1 MKYSAYSVFCSGAIV
16 QAAHIQS
23 SQWGPTKLLP
33 LYSKPQI
40 QPPALCTVSVRTC
53 SFPDL
58 FCVAISKMCPE
69 VIKGALCHFIF
80 QEHNTWIVLETCVCV
95 LRFFWWTQT
104 VLLQI
109 VLQFGKAKAL
119 VLDHR
124 CKWVMFVIFKPCP
137 WKQQSHVTCGLIT
150 TTGSSQLG
158 VPMTAFVN
166 KTLNFTILSLL
177 QSYYSPWPIPWVV
190 ENKRLNFAR

>member
-1 MKYSAYSVFCSGAIV
+1 MKYITHSMFGSGAIV

-40 QPPALCTVSVRTC
+40 QPPVLCTVCEHLCLPWFILYSC
-53 SFPDL
+53 Y
-58 FCVAISKMCPE
+58 KMCLE
-69 VIKGALCHFIF
+69 VIKEDLCYFIF

-95 LRFFWWTQT
+95 LRFFWWMETT
-104 VLLQI
+104 LLQI
-109 VLQFGKAKAL
+109 VLQFGEAKAL

-124 CKWVMFVIFKPCP
+124 CKWVMFVTFKPYP

-158 VPMTAFVN
+158 VPMTALAN
-166 KTLNFTILSLL
+166 KTLHFTILSFTKLIKSL
-177 QSYYSPWPIPWVV
+177 QSY
-190 ENKRLNFAR
+190 

>member
-1 MKYSAYSVFCSGAIV
+1 MKYSAYSIFCSGATV

-40 QPPALCTVSVRTC
+40 QPPVLFTVSVRTF

-58 FCVAISKMCPE
+58 FCAAVSKMCPE

-80 QEHNTWIVLETCVCV
+80 HEHNTWIVLETCLCV
-95 LRFFWWTQT
+95 LWFFWWTQT
-104 VLLQI
+104 MLLQI
-109 VLQFGKAKAL
+109 VLQFGEAKAL

-124 CKWVMFVIFKPCP
+124 CKWVMFVIFKSCP

-150 TTGSSQLG
+150 TTLLSHLGPKANLILHAGRSGTLPSKLGSRQG
-158 VPMTAFVN
+158 PH
-166 KTLNFTILSLL
+166 
-177 QSYYSPWPIPWVV
+177 
-190 ENKRLNFAR
+190 RHH